1 MKLKRKKV
9 AVLGIGRVGET
20 IALEL
25 SRYYETRA
33 VDANGAAL
41 YCLET
46 KSKETVTAVKADL
59 RRPDEITAAIKDS
72 DLVVVALPGH
82 LGFNAL
88 KAVINAGKP
97 AVDISFF
104 PEDPFELDKLAKKK
118 KVAAVVD
125 CGVAPGLNNIIL
137 GRHYNRMKVTSFVCY
152 VGGLPKAR
160 QWPYEYK
167 APFSPIDVLEEYTRP
182 ARIMENGKIIAKQA
196 LSDLEKIE
204 FAKVGTLEAFNTD
217 GLRTLLKTVKVPE
230 MKEKTLRYPGH
241 AGLMAVLRETGFFG
255 KNPVLVRGKGNIE
268 VAPIDVLAELLF
280 PLWRLKPDEEE
291 FTVMRL
297 VVEGEEKGKPVKY
310 VYDLYDEYDK
320 TAGFTSMARTTGFTC
335 VAAARLMLENKIK
348 KTGIIPPEF
357 LGMNRN
363 HFEAIM
369 EFLKEKNVKF
379 EIKKY

>member
-1 MKLKRKKV
+1 MKSKRKKV
-9 AVLGIGRVGET
+9 AVLGVGRVGEA
-20 IALEL
+20 IAVEL
-25 SRYYETRA
+25 SRYYETRV
-33 VDANGAAL
+33 VDVNESVF
-41 YCLET
+41 YCWET
-46 KSKETVTAVKADL
+46 KLKKAVFAVKADL
-59 RRPDEITAAIKDS
+59 RQPDEITAAIKDS

-82 LGFNAL
+82 LGFSAL

-97 AVDISFF
+97 VVDISFF
-104 PEDPFELDKLAKKK
+104 PEDPFELDELAKKK

-125 CGVAPGLNNIIL
+125 CGVAPGLSNIIL
-137 GRHYNRMKVTSFVCY
+137 GHHYSKMKIKSFVCY

-167 APFSPIDVLEEYTRP
+167 APFSPVDVLEEYTRP
-182 ARIMENGKIIAKQA
+182 ARIAENGKIIAKPA

-204 FAKVGTLEAFNTD
+204 FAKIGTLEAFNTD

-241 AGLMAVLRETGFFG
+241 AGLMAALRETGFFG
-255 KNPVLVRGKGNIE
+255 KNPVFVRGKSNIE

-291 FTVMRL
+291 FTVMR
-297 VVEGEEKGKPVKY
+297 VIIEGEEKGKPAEY

-320 TAGFTSMARTTGFTC
+320 TSGFTSMARTTGFTC

-357 LGMNRN
+357 LGMNWN

-379 EIKKY
+379 EIKKS

>member
-1 MKLKRKKV
+1 MKSKRKKV
-9 AVLGIGRVGET
+9 AVLGIGRVGEA

-25 SRYYETRA
+25 SRYCETRA
-33 VDANGAAL
+33 VDANGVAL
-41 YCLET
+41 CCLET
-46 KSKETVTAVKADL
+46 KSKKAVVAVKADL
-59 RRPDEITAAIKDS
+59 RRPDEITAAVKDS
-72 DLVVVALPGH
+72 DLVVIALPGH

-88 KAVINAGKP
+88 KAVIDAGKP
-97 AVDISFF
+97 VVDISFF
-104 PEDPFELDKLAKKK
+104 PEDPFALDELAKKR
-118 KVAAVVD
+118 KVAVIVD
-125 CGVAPGLNNIIL
+125 CGIAPGLSNIIL
-137 GRHYNRMKVTSFVCY
+137 GHYCNRMKIKSFVCY

-182 ARIMENGKIIAKQA
+182 ARVVENGKIITKPA

-204 FAKVGTLEAFNTD
+204 FTKVGTLEAFNTD
-217 GLRTLLKTVKVPE
+217 GLRTLLKTVQVPE

-241 AGLMAVLRETGFFG
+241 AGFMAALRETGFFG

-291 FTVMRL
+291 FTVMRA
-297 VVEGEEKGKPVKY
+297 VIEGEEKGKSVKY
-310 VYDLYDEYDK
+310 VCDLYDEYDK
-320 TAGFTSMARTTGFTC
+320 TSGFTSMARTTGFTC
-335 VAAARLMLENKIK
+335 VAAVRLMLENKIK
-348 KTGIIPPEF
+348 KTGIIPPEV

-363 HFEAIM
+363 HFGAIM

-379 EIKKY
+379 EIKKS

>member
-1 MKLKRKKV
+1 MKSKRKKV
-9 AVLGIGRVGET
+9 TVLGIGRVGEA

-25 SRYYETRA
+25 SGYYA
-33 VDANGAAL
+33 VLAADADKNAL
-41 YCLET
+41 EKIKL
-46 KSKETVTAVKADL
+46 KARSKIKTAHINCN
-59 RRPDEITAAIKDS
+59 RPGDITAAIEDS

-82 LGFNAL
+82 LGFNVL
-88 KAVINAGKP
+88 KTVINDGKP

-104 PEDPFELDKLAKKK
+104 PEDPFDLDELAKKK
-118 KVAAVVD
+118 KIAAVVD

-137 GRHYNRMKVTSFVCY
+137 GYHYKRMKIKKFVCY

-182 ARIMENGKIIAKQA
+182 ARMAENGKIITKPA

-204 FAKVGTLEAFNTD
+204 FAEVGTLEAFNTD
-217 GLRTLLKTVKVPE
+217 GLRTLLKTVKIPE

-241 AGLMAVLRETGFFG
+241 AELAAMFRETGFFG
-255 KNPVLVRGKGNIE
+255 KNPVLVRGKGNVE

-280 PLWRLKPDEEE
+280 PLWRFKPGEEE
-291 FTVMRL
+291 FTVMR
-297 VVEGEEKGKPVKY
+297 VIIEGKENGKAVKF
-310 VYDLYDEYDK
+310 VYDLHDEYDK
-320 TAGFTSMARTTGFTC
+320 ISGFTSMARTTGFTC

-369 EFLKEKNVKF
+369 EFLKEKNVK
-379 EIKKY
+379 IKMEKS